1 MANNLPIAI
10 LIHGETAS
18 TSVMGSLLRKHI
30 PKYNIRRYQCKTLL
44 ILYERL
50 GKYEIIEVQEGKS
63 IKKIIRLKK

>member
-10 LIHGETAS
+10 LIDGETAS